1 MTTSNDEA
9 KTVAGLKF
17 SAHDPTEV
25 ALEKLY
31 HWVIWQY
38 PRRKGKG
45 YYGAVRPP
53 TPDEGWYP
61 AIVHADQQ
69 RVLVYIHVPEPFP
82 SPEAASKHLESL
94 PA

>member
-1 MTTSNDEA
+1 MTTSNEA
-9 KTVAGLKF
+9 ARTVAGLTF
-17 SAHDPTEV
+17 NPDGPTEIP
-25 ALEKLY
+25 LDKLY

-53 TPDEGWYP
+53 ALDGGWYP
-61 AIVHADQQ
+61 AIVQADLQ
-69 RVLVYIHVPEPFP
+69 RVIVYGQVAEPFP